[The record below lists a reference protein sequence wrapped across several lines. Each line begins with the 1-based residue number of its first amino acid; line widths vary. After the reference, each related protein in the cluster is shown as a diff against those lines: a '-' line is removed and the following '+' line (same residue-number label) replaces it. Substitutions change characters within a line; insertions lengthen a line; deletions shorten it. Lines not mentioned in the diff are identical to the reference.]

1 MKVGILGAGMIVHDL
16 LTFIHQVDGVELTAI
31 CALPEEKEKI
41 EGMAKEHHIASTYV
55 DYDEMLKDEQVEVV
69 YVAVNNHLHYEMSM
83 KALKAHKHVICEKP
97 FTSHIEELEEL
108 NAVAK
113 EEHLL
118 LLEAIS
124 TQYLPNVLKMK
135 ELLSEVGNVKIVSAN
150 YSQYSSRYNAFKEG
164 KILPAFDVTKS
175 GGALMDLNIYNI
187 HLLVALFGEPLHVEY
202 QANIEKGIDTSGIMV
217 LEYPHLKAIS
227 IGAKD
232 CKAPITSTLQG
243 DQGVIVIDKPMNQ
256 MTEYTFIDNKG
267 HQTKYEFPQDQH
279 RLYYEFEEFI
289 RIINEKDFEKAQAM
303 IELSLQVAQVM
314 EKGRQQEG
322 VIFELSSKIRP
333 FVQAKRAFSS
343 AYNQSS
349 KVCGICLKNCLK
361 KLSVSK
367 TPTLPFP

>member
-1 MKVGILGAGMIVHDL
+1 MKVGILGSEMIVHDL

-202 QANIEKGIDTSGIMV
+202 QANIEKGIDTSGIITLDYGTFKAV
-217 LEYPHLKAIS
+217 L

-232 CKAPITSTLQG
+232 CKAPIMTSIQG
-243 DQGVIVIDKPMNQ
+243 DQGCLVLDTPANNASRFKLLKNDKS
-256 MTEYTFIDNKG
+256 EYDYDEQHG
-267 HQTKYEFPQDQH
+267 QH
-279 RLYYEFEEFI
+279 RMYYEFVEFV
-289 RIINEKDFEKAQAM
+289 K
-303 IELSLQVAQVM
+303 
-314 EKGRQQEG
+314 
-322 VIFELSSKIRP
+322 IFEQKDYDRAQEMMQKSLIAMKIATLARKSAGVEFP
-333 FVQAKRAFSS
+333 ADKR
-343 AYNQSS
+343 
-349 KVCGICLKNCLK
+349 
-361 KLSVSK
+361 
-367 TPTLPFP
+367 

>member
-41 EGMAKEHHIASTYV
+41 EDMAKEHHIASTYV
-55 DYDEMLKDEQVEVV
+55 DYDDMLKDEQVEVV

-97 FTSHIEELEEL
+97 FTSNLEELEEL
-108 NAVAK
+108 NTVAK
-113 EEHLL
+113 EGNFL

-164 KILPAFDVTKS
+164 KILPAFDVNKS

-187 HLLVALFGEPLHVEY
+187 HLLVALFGEPQHVEY
-202 QANIEKGIDTSGIMV
+202 HANIEKGIDTSGIITLDYGTFKAV
-217 LEYPHLKAIS
+217 L

-232 CKAPITSTLQG
+232 CKAPIMTSIQG
-243 DQGVIVIDKPMNQ
+243 
-256 MTEYTFIDNKG
+256 NKG
-267 HQTKYEFPQDQH
+267 CFVLDTPANNVSRFKLLKNDKSEYDYDEQHGQH
-279 RLYYEFEEFI
+279 RMYFEFVEFVKI
-289 RIINEKDFEKAQAM
+289 FEQKDFDRAQKMMQKSLIAM
-303 IELSLQVAQVM
+303 KIATLARKSA
-314 EKGRQQEG
+314 G
-322 VIFELSSKIRP
+322 VEFS
-333 FVQAKRAFSS
+333 ADKR
-343 AYNQSS
+343 
-349 KVCGICLKNCLK
+349 
-361 KLSVSK
+361 
-367 TPTLPFP
+367 

>member
-1 MKVGILGAGMIVHDL
+1 MNLGIIGSGMIVQDFLTIADL
-16 LTFIHQVDGVELTAI
+16 IDDMKLEAI
-31 CALPEEKEKI
+31 LGRKESIEKI
-41 EGMAKEHHIASTYV
+41 NFLANKYNINKTYY
-55 DYDEMLKDEQVEVV
+55 DYDELLDDDNIDTV
-69 YVAVNNHLHYEMSM
+69 YIAVPNHLHFEFTK
-83 KALKAHKHVICEKP
+83 KALNHKKHVICEKP

-202 QANIEKGIDTSGIMV
+202 QANIEKGIDTSGIITLDYGTFKAV
-217 LEYPHLKAIS
+217 L

-232 CKAPITSTLQG
+232 CKAPIMTSIQG
-243 DQGVIVIDKPMNQ
+243 DQGCLVLDTPANNASRFKLLKNDKS
-256 MTEYTFIDNKG
+256 EYDYDEQHG
-267 HQTKYEFPQDQH
+267 QH
-279 RLYYEFEEFI
+279 RMYYEFVESV
-289 RIINEKDFEKAQAM
+289 K
-303 IELSLQVAQVM
+303 
-314 EKGRQQEG
+314 
-322 VIFELSSKIRP
+322 IFEQKDYDRAQEMMQKSLIAMKIATLARKSAGVEFP
-333 FVQAKRAFSS
+333 ADKR
-343 AYNQSS
+343 
-349 KVCGICLKNCLK
+349 
-361 KLSVSK
+361 
-367 TPTLPFP
+367 